1 LEEDRSRE
9 RAMLGS
15 KMERLDRQ
23 FLKVE
28 REARKEISEK
38 QRMRGR
44 VRGEED
50 GDADN

>member
-28 REARKEISEK
+28 REARKEMSEK
-38 QRMRGR
+38 PEDARKSERRGGWR
-44 VRGEED
+44 CR
-50 GDADN
+50 